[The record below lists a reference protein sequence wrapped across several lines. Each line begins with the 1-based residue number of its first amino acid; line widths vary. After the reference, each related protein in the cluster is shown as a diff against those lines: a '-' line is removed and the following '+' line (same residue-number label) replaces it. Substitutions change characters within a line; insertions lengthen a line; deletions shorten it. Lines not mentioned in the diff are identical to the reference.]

1 MEWIEGKQD
10 KVGLSGPSW
19 SVRVAR
25 ESDSEWIAEQRHAV
39 YARELGQ
46 LSENPSGRYR
56 DALDARNQ
64 YLVLERAG
72 ERIGFISLTSP
83 DARPFSVHKYFSES
97 DLAFLNEGRWF
108 EVRILTVNARCRRGP
123 GAMLLMYAAYRWV
136 QAHGGTHVVILGRD
150 ALGDLY
156 GSLGFQCAGAETQA
170 GDVRYL
176 LMHSEIGRLTDYVE
190 KQQAMFRKLERLVR
204 WELPL
209 AFRSPASCFHGG
221 RFFEAVGD
229 RFDDLSRRNAIINAD
244 VLDAWFPPAPA
255 VMEAVRGHLDWVM
268 RTSPPTGCEGL
279 LSVLSEVRGVPAS
292 CLVPGAGSSDLIF
305 RAFLRWLKPSSRVLL
320 LDPTYGEYAHVLE
333 RVVGCR
339 VERIRLRESNGFQVP
354 LAELECRMRE
364 GFDLVVLV
372 NPNSP
377 TGRYLTPAE
386 LEPVLRGVPETTRV
400 WVDETYVEYAGV
412 GVSLERFAASAQNVF
427 VCKSMSKVYALSGC
441 RVAYLCGGA
450 AAMEDLRS
458 VTPPWVI
465 GLVSQI
471 AAVRALENPGYYADR
486 YAETHQRRDVLAR
499 GLRAAGFEVMDG
511 IANFLLCRLPEGGVS
526 AAEVVQRMA
535 AHGVFIRD
543 VSTMGGALAGRWIR
557 IAVKTERENQRVLW
571 ELRRALVRNAEV
583 GGEVADPSVD
593 SRPSALSVRTSADRR
608 HLNGL

>member
-1 MEWIEGKQD
+1 MECIEGEQEKAALN
-10 KVGLSGPSW
+10 GLGW

-46 LSENPSGRYR
+46 LPENPSGRYR

-64 YLVLERAG
+64 YLVLERGG
-72 ERIGFISLTSP
+72 ERVGFISLTPP

-108 EVRILTVNARCRRGP
+108 EVRILTVNARCRRGL

-170 GDVRYL
+170 GNVRYL
-176 LMHSEIGRLTDYVE
+176 LMHSDVRRLTDYVE
-190 KQQAMFRKLERLVR
+190 KQRSMFRKLERLVR

-209 AFRSPASCFHGG
+209 TFRSPAACFHGG

-229 RFDDLSRRNAIINAD
+229 RFDDLSRRAAIINAD
-244 VLDAWFPPAPA
+244 VLDAWFPPAPGAMDA
-255 VMEAVRGHLDWVM
+255 VHDHLDWVM

-279 LSVLSEVRGVPAS
+279 LSVLSEVRGVPVS

-333 RVVGCR
+333 RVVRCR
-339 VERIRLRESNGFQVP
+339 VERIRLSESNGFQAP
-354 LAELECRMRE
+354 LAELQCRMHE

-377 TGRYLTPAE
+377 TGRYLTPDE

-400 WVDETYVEYAGV
+400 WIDETYVEYAGA
-412 GVSLERFAASAQNVF
+412 GASLERFAASTQNVF

-450 AAMEDLRS
+450 PAMEDLRS
-458 VTPPWVI
+458 VTPPWVV

-471 AAVRALENPGYYADR
+471 AAVRALENPGYYAER
-486 YAETHQRRDVLAR
+486 YAETHQQRHALAR
-499 GLRAAGFEVMDG
+499 GLRAAGLEVMDG
-511 IANFLLCRLPEGGVS
+511 IANFLLCRLPDGGVS
-526 AAEVVQRMA
+526 ASELVRRMA

-543 VSTMGGALAGRWIR
+543 VSTMGGALVGRWVR
-557 IAVKTERENQRVLW
+557 IAVKTECENQRVLY
-571 ELRRALVRNAEV
+571 ELRRALGVEAEA
-583 GGEVADPSVD
+583 GMEVASPS
-593 SRPSALSVRTSADRR
+593 SSPRPRAVSVATGAWR
-608 HLNGL
+608 